1 MTFKSKKEA
10 IKAVKKANATD
21 YALIYSFGALWVK
34 NQFKWFSS
42 DDLKKAY
49 YESGGKIPQQLN
61 VYGAVFSNLANNELI
76 YHKGFTK
83 SINPVAHGRDLKTW
97 ISKEYK
103 MKQSENAS
111 NKSNLKLEL

>member
-1 MTFKSKKEA
+1 MTFKTKTEA
-10 IKAVKKANATD
+10 LGAVKNGNATD
-21 YALIYSFGALWVK
+21 YALIYSFAVEWVK
-34 NQFKWFSS
+34 SQFKLFSS

-49 YESGGKIPQQLN
+49 YDSGGEIPKQVN
-61 VYGAVFSNLANNELI
+61 IYGAVFSNLAKKELI

-83 SINPVAHGRDLKTW
+83 SLNPVAHGRDLKTW

-103 MKQSENAS
+103 IKQAGNAS

>member
-1 MTFKSKKEA
+1 MSKDYEKFLE
-10 IKAVKKANATD
+10 AVKKSNSTD
-21 YALIYSFGALWVK
+21 YALIYSFAVEWVK
-34 NQFKWFSS
+34 IQFKLFSS

-49 YESGGKIPQQLN
+49 YESGGEIPKQLN
-61 VYGAVFSNLANNELI
+61 VYGAVFSNLAKQELI

-83 SINPVAHGRDLKTW
+83 SLNPVAHGRDLKTW

-103 MKQSENAS
+103 IKQAGNAS